1 MSHRHPRHSQ
11 RRLPAGHP
19 DREKRPS
26 SSGQAPKTS
35 DSSSPRTNLRVPQI
49 SMKPKP
55 GSLPPR
61 RNIAQLFMDYL
72 RILFDLKFNQYL
84 TVQLLPLLY
93 VVLVIGG
100 LGVIVQLVVDAFSHS
115 TQRGLIYVLAFPVAA
130 LVWASACRAT
140 TEFLLVVF
148 RMSEDVRTLSQIT
161 PTVKKIDAMFAGSNW
176 VSRLMPFIKAFQ
188 DNPNAS
194 SPKNTPDTH

>member
-1 MSHRHPRHSQ
+1 MSQRHPRNAQ

-19 DREKRPS
+19 DREQREADPNSSPKS
-26 SSGQAPKTS
+26 SSKAS
-35 DSSSPRTNLRVPQI
+35 RSNLRVPQI
-49 SMKPKP
+49 TMKPKP

-93 VVLVIGG
+93 VILVIGG
-100 LGVIVQLVVDAFSHS
+100 LGVFAQWIVDAFAHS
-115 TQRGLIYVLAFPVAA
+115 TQRGLIYVLVFPIAA

-176 VSRLMPFIKAFQ
+176 MSRLLPFIKAFQ
-188 DNPNAS
+188 ESRESDANNKSKDPN
-194 SPKNTPDTH
+194 